1 VRRQGNELGF
11 FLEEGVK
18 AKLMQFG
25 CLIVSNRRLDEE
37 RKLDLVVTAI
47 YKEMLIVPF
56 AFQITLKDN
65 DLEKLRN
72 FLKINKSAHE
82 HASIYVEVEKG
93 TRPERVA
100 NILFQF
106 MRMTN
111 PKCGVPHE
119 ALWLRISGR
128 RCEIESAKRRLKILS
143 QERKRSRVPQFRKT
157 GVIARM
163 LPTGVSI
170 RADDGAEFF
179 AYHRH
184 LTDEVRSLVG
194 GSGAKMEIRVQFY
207 PTDRG
212 IPFRLAQYVTLSA

>member
-1 VRRQGNELGF
+1 MDIRRNLLLKTLRTCGLSRNPAETAVRDFGPGKVADAELLSYSHRHTAHILRCFWRTTKPLQHLSFLQEYLVVLFNHRSKKRRPDVRRQGNELGF

-82 HASIYVEVEKG
+82 HASIYVEVEKE

-119 ALWLRISGR
+119 ALW
-128 RCEIESAKRRLKILS
+128 
-143 QERKRSRVPQFRKT
+143 
-157 GVIARM
+157 
-163 LPTGVSI
+163 
-170 RADDGAEFF
+170 
-179 AYHRH
+179 
-184 LTDEVRSLVG
+184 
-194 GSGAKMEIRVQFY
+194 
-207 PTDRG
+207 
-212 IPFRLAQYVTLSA
+212 